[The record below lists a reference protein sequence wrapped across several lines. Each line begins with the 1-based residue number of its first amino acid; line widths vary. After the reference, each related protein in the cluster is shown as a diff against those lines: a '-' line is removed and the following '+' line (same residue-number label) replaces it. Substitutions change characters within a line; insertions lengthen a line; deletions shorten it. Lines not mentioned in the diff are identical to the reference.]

1 MWKWQN
7 FFSFP
12 NTRKNIFYRT
22 YSLSNNSWSSSLF
35 TCKTW
40 LKDFSD
46 GKKWISINIMLLE
59 NEKDNSKTILVLL
72 MTTQISSYILSF
84 KAYRNVWPYSNAPVA
99 NRSHLQL
106 TGHITWLLQYSTI
119 YDGFPTIFKLPV
131 IEVQMLN
138 AKNGDTE

>member
-1 MWKWQN
+1 
-7 FFSFP
+7 
-12 NTRKNIFYRT
+12 
-22 YSLSNNSWSSSLF
+22 
-35 TCKTW
+35 
-40 LKDFSD
+40 
-46 GKKWISINIMLLE
+46 MLLE
-59 NEKDNSKTILVLL
+59 NVKRQFEND
-72 MTTQISSYILSF
+72 SSAFDDDPDIFLLSF